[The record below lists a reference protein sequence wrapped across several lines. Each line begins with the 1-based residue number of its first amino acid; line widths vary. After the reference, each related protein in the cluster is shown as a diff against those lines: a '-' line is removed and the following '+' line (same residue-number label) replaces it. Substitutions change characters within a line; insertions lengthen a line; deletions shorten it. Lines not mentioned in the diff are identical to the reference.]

1 MPARYP
7 ILAVALAVA
16 FVSAAQAE
24 TPRHGG
30 TLNFVVDS
38 EPPNYDCHANV
49 SFAFIHPV
57 APHYSTLLKFDA
69 ANYPDIKGD
78 LAESWTVSP
87 DHRTY
92 TFKLR
97 PNIRFHDDS
106 PLTSA
111 DVKASYERIIDPPP
125 GVVSARRAA
134 YAAIDKIETPDPRT
148 VVFKLRWPEASMLAG
163 FASPWNCIYS
173 AAKLKQDPK
182 FPLTHILGSGAY
194 RFVEH
199 VPGKYWVGKRFE
211 HYFLKDR
218 PYLDGYR
225 ATFATGKPAF
235 EALKSG
241 AADAQFRSVSPAQR
255 DALIDARGKSIVVH
269 ETPWMLNLLVVFN
282 TTHKPFDDVRVRRA
296 LSLAI
301 DRWGAA
307 EHLSET
313 TYLKFVGGIL
323 RPGFAMATPESAL
336 ATLPGFSRDIEAS
349 RAEAARLLAEA
360 GVKNLSFTLNNR
372 SIAIP
377 YAAAGEY
384 LAEAWRQVG
393 VTATEKR
400 LSTKDWQAALESGDF
415 DVSIDFGG
423 DYFDDPTLQLA
434 KYISPD
440 LSPSNYARSSDSLLD
455 ALYVGQAIT
464 ASRAERTDIVRE
476 FERHLL
482 SQAYAVP
489 FLWWNRIVVHTARL
503 HGWYDTP
510 SHYLGQDLVD
520 VWLDPE

>member
-1 MPARYP
+1 MPAR
-7 ILAVALAVA
+7 IRTLVLALALA
-16 FVSAAQAE
+16 STFAAHAE
-24 TPRHGG
+24 TPKHGG
-30 TLNFVVDS
+30 TLEFIVDA
-38 EPPNYDCHANV
+38 EPANYDCHGNV

-69 ANYPDIKGD
+69 ANYPNVTGD
-78 LAESWTVSP
+78 LAETWTVSP

-97 PNIRFHDDS
+97 PNVLFHDGS
-106 PLTSA
+106 KLTSA
-111 DVKASYERIIDPPP
+111 DVKASYERIMDPPP
-125 GVVSARRAA
+125 GVVSPRRAA
-134 YAAIDKIETPDPRT
+134 YAAISAVETPDPRT

-173 AAKLKQDPK
+173 AAKLKQDPNY
-182 FPLTHILGSGAY
+182 PLTHILGTGAY

-199 VPGKYWVGKRFE
+199 VPGKHWIGKKFDR
-211 HYFLKDR
+211 YFIKER

-225 ATFATGKPAF
+225 ATFMTGKAAF
-235 EALKSG
+235 EALKNG
-241 AADAQFRSVSPAQR
+241 TADAQFRSVSPAER
-255 DALIDARGKSIVVH
+255 DELVAARGDRITVH
-269 ETPWMLNLLVVFN
+269 ESPWMLNLLVVFN
-282 TTHKPFDDVRVRRA
+282 TTHKPFDDARVRRA

-307 EHLSET
+307 ERLSET
-313 TYLKFVGGIL
+313 TYLKFVGGIM

-336 ATLPGFSRDIEAS
+336 AGVPGFSRDIDAS

-360 GVKNLSFTLNNR
+360 GVKNLAFTLNNR
-372 SIAIP
+372 TIAVP
-377 YAAAGEY
+377 YAAAGEF
-384 LAEAWRQVG
+384 LTEAWRQLG

-400 LSTKDWQAALESGDF
+400 LGTKEWQGALESGDF

-434 KYISPD
+434 KFVSSD

-464 ASRAERTDIVRE
+464 ASRSQRTEMVRE
-476 FERHLL
+476 FERHAL
-482 SQAYAVP
+482 SQAYTVP
-489 FLWWNRIVVHTARL
+489 FLWWNRIVAHTVRL
-503 HGWYDTP
+503 HGWHDTP

-520 VWLDPE
+520 AWLEPE